1 MNTAMKE
8 WVIVLR
14 LTEVKRFSTLYEAV
28 MALLALLA
36 VSISFMDLTG
46 HISIT
51 TSSLFYGMD
60 LAILIVFAIDYLVR
74 IILSADRKKFFQNNI
89 FDLLAIIP
97 FSSFFR
103 AFRLARLLRFMR
115 FIRLL
120 KIASILVL
128 FRRLLS
134 RADGFIKTN
143 GLIYVL
149 YITLVTMILGSIG
162 IYYFEFGKTVD
173 SFGDALWWSFVTSTT
188 VGYGDISPI
197 TAPGR
202 IIAAILMLT
211 GIGFIG
217 MLTGTIATFFINKKK
232 INLQCYQQMRSID
245 LSGFSKAEYD
255 DVMQFIEFI
264 KSKR

>member
-1 MNTAMKE
+1 M
-8 WVIVLR
+8 LR
-14 LTEVKRFSTLYEAV
+14 LTEVKRFSKLYESA
-28 MALLALLA
+28 MALLALIA

-46 HISIT
+46 RISIT
-51 TSSLFYGMD
+51 SSSLFYAID
-60 LAILIVFAIDYLVR
+60 LTILGVFALDYIVR
-74 IILSADRKKFFQNNI
+74 IIHAKDKKKFFLNNI

-97 FSSFFR
+97 FSSLFR
-103 AFRLARLLRFMR
+103 AFRLARLLRFTR

-120 KIASILVL
+120 RMASILVL

-149 YITLVTMILGSIG
+149 YITFVTMILGSIG
-162 IYYFEFGKTVD
+162 IYYFELGKTVD

-217 MLTGTIATFFINKKK
+217 MLTGTIATFFINMKKST
-232 INLQCYQQMRSID
+232 LQCYAETGSID
-245 LSGFSKAEYD
+245 LSDFSKDEYNE
-255 DVMQFIEFI
+255 VIQFIEFV